1 MITFSKIDFF
11 FVTVFPFWMLVLTY
25 LSISAATSNLRFCLQ
40 VTEVAW
46 DGGSAPPTCE
56 GFFRFLS
63 TLGRKATYDGTKSF
77 EVHSWRNQ
85 PMTS

>member
-1 MITFSKIDFF
+1 MITFSKIVFF

-25 LSISAATSNLRFCLQ
+25 LSISAATPNLRICLQ

-46 DGGSAPPTCE
+46 DGGSPLATCE

-63 TLGRKATYDGTKSF
+63 TLGQKATYDGSKSF
-77 EVHSWRNQ
+77 EVHSWQNQ